1 MDRSDSS
8 PRTTRSPNKR
18 VFSIT
23 HVCSV
28 DQVCWLFVHTH
39 YYLSCRE
46 RGCSLHAMQNLNIER
61 SISLIETKLKDRH
74 CLKDLV
80 ILAKE
85 HPESINRFI
94 SLAEAIEDDLNSR
107 GLGVWS
113 CFICRWIYSCHRSTR
128 ELYL

>member
-1 MDRSDSS
+1 
-8 PRTTRSPNKR
+8 
-18 VFSIT
+18 
-23 HVCSV
+23 
-28 DQVCWLFVHTH
+28 
-39 YYLSCRE
+39 
-46 RGCSLHAMQNLNIER
+46 MQNLNIDR
-61 SISLIETKLKDRH
+61 SLSLIETKLKGRH

-113 CFICRWIYSCHRSTR
+113 CFICRWIDSSHRS
-128 ELYL
+128 